1 MRQCHDQG
9 YFSRNLEAWL
19 GKFATTFASVL
30 FVDLVEVRFYRE
42 LIDKPDMDRHSI
54 NQGAYMAPVHNFLC
68 VTTNKHLPSA
78 FASYS
83 K

>member
-1 MRQCHDQG
+1 
-9 YFSRNLEAWL
+9 
-19 GKFATTFASVL
+19 
-30 FVDLVEVRFYRE
+30 LVEVRFYRE